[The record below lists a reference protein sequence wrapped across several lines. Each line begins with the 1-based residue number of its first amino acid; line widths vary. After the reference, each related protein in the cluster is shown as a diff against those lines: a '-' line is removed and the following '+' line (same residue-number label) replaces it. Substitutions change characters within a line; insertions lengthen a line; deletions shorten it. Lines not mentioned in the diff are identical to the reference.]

1 MKKQTLF
8 ILLRSSLAAVVLIL
22 ILYSVSETTGE
33 KKRNN
38 ETSDKS
44 NLNILKSIYES
55 DTTKGE
61 TVKGGYGYSETV
73 SEIMKRELKNA
84 NKKKKLSEPEEE
96 LVYPDRRNLPQNPSS
111 PRQSGYPNGTDNTQ
125 NIQGPQTVGINF
137 TGATLL
143 GTNPTLAFPADDMGA
158 VGPTQYII
166 DVNGRIV
173 TFSKTTGIADGVM
186 NTSTNNFYTSVRNGS
201 GTSDPRI
208 RYDRIT
214 GRWFLIIINVSTPN
228 RILIAVSN
236 SGTIT
241 AGTTWTFFFIPINST
256 PPTISNTC
264 LMDYPTLGID
274 VNALYIG
281 GNNFCGRPTQTYN
294 STDGYVV
301 KKSSILGAGPIVVT
315 VFRGLV
321 ATPSSAGPYT
331 PQGVDNF
338 DTSATEG
345 YFIGVDN
352 LSYGTLQIRRVST
365 PGGTPTISS
374 NITLTVNTTAFPL
387 SVNHLGN
394 TGGTNGKLD
403 AIDDRLFSA
412 VIRNG
417 RLWTS
422 HNIGVDNT
430 GSASGTITRTGSRWY
445 EIQNMTTTPS
455 LVDSGTIFKSTSNNT
470 TDSINYWIPS
480 VMISGQGHVAVSI
493 SAAGTFN
500 RINSGTVGRL
510 ATDPLGTMGT
520 PVLYTSSTTAYNPP
534 SDPGTRGARRWGDY
548 SYVSLD
554 PNDDMTMWGVH
565 GFCDSTNSY
574 GVRIGQF
581 KAPPPATPSSAN
593 PSTVPLG
600 VAHDTIV
607 ITGTST
613 NGSGFFDPGSRFPNR
628 ISATVTGNITVNSVI
643 YNNPTQVTLDIN
655 TISAITGSYSVTITN
670 PDGQSATGNNLF
682 NSPLPVELSSF
693 NGTATSN
700 NVTLKWTT
708 VKEINN
714 AGFDIERKKSN
725 GTTFE
730 KVGFVTGKGNTYSN
744 SNYVFSDNKLSS
756 GVYNYRL
763 KQTDYNG
770 DFTYF
775 NLSSVINISVPDKFS
790 LSQNYPNPFNPTTK
804 IDYNLPTDA
813 NVSLKIYDV
822 TGRLISTL
830 VNEKKLAGYYTKE
843 FDAVNIASG
852 VYFYRLQAG
861 SFVDTKRF
869 VVIK

>member
-1 MKKQTLF
+1 
-8 ILLRSSLAAVVLIL
+8 
-22 ILYSVSETTGE
+22 
-33 KKRNN
+33 
-38 ETSDKS
+38 
-44 NLNILKSIYES
+44 
-55 DTTKGE
+55 
-61 TVKGGYGYSETV
+61 
-73 SEIMKRELKNA
+73 
-84 NKKKKLSEPEEE
+84 
-96 LVYPDRRNLPQNPSS
+96 
-111 PRQSGYPNGTDNTQ
+111 
-125 NIQGPQTVGINF
+125 
-137 TGATLL
+137 
-143 GTNPTLAFPADDMGA
+143 MGA

-186 NTSTNNFYTSVRNGS
+186 NTSTNNFYISFRNGS

-455 LVDSGTIFKSTSNNT
+455 LVESGTIFKSTSNNT

>member
-1 MKKQTLF
+1 
-8 ILLRSSLAAVVLIL
+8 
-22 ILYSVSETTGE
+22 
-33 KKRNN
+33 
-38 ETSDKS
+38 
-44 NLNILKSIYES
+44 
-55 DTTKGE
+55 
-61 TVKGGYGYSETV
+61 
-73 SEIMKRELKNA
+73 
-84 NKKKKLSEPEEE
+84 
-96 LVYPDRRNLPQNPSS
+96 
-111 PRQSGYPNGTDNTQ
+111 
-125 NIQGPQTVGINF
+125 
-137 TGATLL
+137 
-143 GTNPTLAFPADDMGA
+143 
-158 VGPTQYII
+158 
-166 DVNGRIV
+166 
-173 TFSKTTGIADGVM
+173 
-186 NTSTNNFYTSVRNGS
+186 
-201 GTSDPRI
+201 
-208 RYDRIT
+208 
-214 GRWFLIIINVSTPN
+214 
-228 RILIAVSN
+228 
-236 SGTIT
+236 
-241 AGTTWTFFFIPINST
+241 
-256 PPTISNTC
+256 
-264 LMDYPTLGID
+264 
-274 VNALYIG
+274 
-281 GNNFCGRPTQTYN
+281 
-294 STDGYVV
+294 
-301 KKSSILGAGPIVVT
+301 
-315 VFRGLV
+315 
-321 ATPSSAGPYT
+321 
-331 PQGVDNF
+331 
-338 DTSATEG
+338 
-345 YFIGVDN
+345 
-352 LSYGTLQIRRVST
+352 
-365 PGGTPTISS
+365 
-374 NITLTVNTTAFPL
+374 
-387 SVNHLGN
+387 
-394 TGGTNGKLD
+394 
-403 AIDDRLFSA
+403 
-412 VIRNG
+412 
-417 RLWTS
+417 
-422 HNIGVDNT
+422 
-430 GSASGTITRTGSRWY
+430 
-445 EIQNMTTTPS
+445 
-455 LVDSGTIFKSTSNNT
+455 
-470 TDSINYWIPS
+470 
-480 VMISGQGHVAVSI
+480 MISGQGHVAVSI

>member
-1 MKKQTLF
+1 
-8 ILLRSSLAAVVLIL
+8 VVLIL

-186 NTSTNNFYTSVRNGS
+186 NTSTNNFYISFRNGS

-455 LVDSGTIFKSTSNNT
+455 LVESGTIFKSTSNNT

-813 NVSLKIYDV
+813 NVSLKISDV

>member
-1 MKKQTLF
+1 
-8 ILLRSSLAAVVLIL
+8 
-22 ILYSVSETTGE
+22 
-33 KKRNN
+33 
-38 ETSDKS
+38 
-44 NLNILKSIYES
+44 
-55 DTTKGE
+55 
-61 TVKGGYGYSETV
+61 
-73 SEIMKRELKNA
+73 
-84 NKKKKLSEPEEE
+84 
-96 LVYPDRRNLPQNPSS
+96 
-111 PRQSGYPNGTDNTQ
+111 
-125 NIQGPQTVGINF
+125 
-137 TGATLL
+137 LL

-186 NTSTNNFYTSVRNGS
+186 NTSTNNFYISFRNGS

-455 LVDSGTIFKSTSNNT
+455 LVESGTIFKSTSNNT

-830 VNEKKLAGYYTKE
+830 VNEKKLAGYYTNE

>member
-186 NTSTNNFYTSVRNGS
+186 NTSTNNFYISFRNGS

-455 LVDSGTIFKSTSNNT
+455 LVESGTIFKSTSNNT

-843 FDAVNIASG
+843 SDAVNIASG

>member
-186 NTSTNNFYTSVRNGS
+186 NTSTNNFYISFRNGS

-455 LVDSGTIFKSTSNNT
+455 LVESGTIFKSTSNNT